1 MMVKA
6 SDAAYK
12 VWRMRQP
19 AIHHEQTLEYIVSAS
34 GCTFGYS
41 EKKKLPNSENN
52 SSVFKILNEKWY
64 FEKHSFIVWDIFQNI
79 FFNVPQKKKRRGME
93 RH

>member
-1 MMVKA
+1 MKNEAA
-6 SDAAYK
+6 SHSSWTDS
-12 VWRMRQP
+12 W
-19 AIHHEQTLEYIVSAS
+19 IVSAS

-52 SSVFKILNEKWY
+52 SRVFKILNEKRY